1 MDENVSDKN
10 NKIWSREYLDDWQ
23 CLGCKRSVGV
33 DELYGAFGLCS
44 QCLATEGLDEHN
56 GG

>member
-1 MDENVSDKN
+1 MKENDKP
-10 NKIWSREYLDDWQ
+10 KELIEPGC
-23 CLGCKRSVGV
+23 CLGCKRHIGL

-44 QCLATEGLDEHN
+44 QCLASEGLDDHD